1 MKLKYKDRVFLFFLS
16 LTLFTGCSWQGIG
29 ALEKNMEELF
39 LWKITRYQ
47 EILPAAIFN
56 PPQFLTPVRNWKTE
70 DFEIEARAAICA
82 ESEKILFKKNKSRR
96 MPIASLTKL
105 MTASVVLE
113 NYDLSHL
120 LEISEE
126 AVLQD
131 EERGQLQVGE
141 ILSVENLL
149 YIMLIESSNDAAY
162 ALSEII
168 GEESFVKL
176 MNHKARD
183 IGLENTYFG
192 NAAGLDPENPAD
204 LINYSTAEDLVK
216 LTEYLLEN
224 QPLVW
229 KILSFE
235 EFDLYRP
242 DGKFHHKLENTN
254 EFLKED
260 VPLIDKRETKIIGG
274 KTGWTPQANGCFLL
288 VLQPTSSNYL
298 IYVILSSNDKF
309 EEMRELI
316 DWTDRAFKW

>member
-29 ALEKNMEELF
+29 ALEKDIEGFF
-39 LWKITRYQ
+39 LWKIIRYQ
-47 EILPAAIFN
+47 EVLPAAIFN
-56 PPQFLTPVRNWKTE
+56 PPQFLKPVRNWKTE
-70 DFEIEARAAICA
+70 DIEIEARAAICA

-113 NYDLSHL
+113 NYNLSHL

-131 EERGQLQVGE
+131 EDRGQLQVGE

-162 ALSEII
+162 ALSEMI
-168 GEESFVKL
+168 GEKSFVEL
-176 MNHKARD
+176 MNYKAVN

-192 NAAGLDPENPAD
+192 NATGLDPENPAD

-224 QPLVW
+224 QPLIW
-229 KILSFE
+229 EILSFE

-254 EFLKED
+254 EFLKEG

-288 VLQPTSSNYL
+288 VLQPASSNYL

-309 EEMRELI
+309 EEMRKLI